1 MPDTTTTTPA
11 TPATPATPP
20 VDKAVLKEKMRVK
33 VDEMF
38 SVKQGDKETD
48 PVIVERVNQIVND
61 AIAGMPEKPI
71 QLSTEKPE
79 EAMMKKLKKDV
90 ERMTAS
96 IQPPEL
102 ADKIK
107 GIPSAIEA
115 AIAEGDKPVIPAAP
129 GPANTVPTAPP
140 APEHQLQPY
149 SAA

>member
-1 MPDTTTTTPA
+1 MTDTATTTPA
-11 TPATPATPP
+11 TPTTPP
-20 VDKAVLKEKMRVK
+20 VDKAVLKEKMQVK
-33 VDEMF
+33 VNEMF
-38 SVKQGDKETD
+38 SDEKTD

-61 AIAGMPEKPI
+61 AIAGMPEKLI

>member
-1 MPDTTTTTPA
+1 MTDTTT
-11 TPATPATPP
+11 ATPP

-33 VDEMF
+33 VNEMF
-38 SVKQGDKETD
+38 SDEKTD
-48 PVIVERVNQIVND
+48 PIIVERVNQIVND
-61 AIAGMPEKPI
+61 AIAGMPEKPAPPA
-71 QLSTEKPE
+71 TEKPE
-79 EAMMKKLKKDV
+79 EAMMRRLKEDV

-115 AIAEGDKPVIPAAP
+115 AIVEGDTPAATP
-129 GPANTVPTAPP
+129 TPAPVPA